1 MHVDSRQALSLSGL
15 TFGCEQTR
23 RWASTGLLLVEPWTR
38 LGHLAGAGAWAVG
51 AGGCFGLVLRKGG
64 KHEFLSAWRI
74 IMGFCGA
81 CSCPQTVDSTVGTP
95 LRPVPRRL
103 VCRLDPTT
111 LLYMS
116 VYCYYSPTLISQ
128 IVLSCPLI

>member
-23 RWASTGLLLVEPWTR
+23 RRASTGLLLVEPWTR
-38 LGHLAGAGAWAVG
+38 LGHLAGAGAWAVAL
-51 AGGCFGLVLRKGG
+51 AGVLGWCFGRVESMSSSQLGESSWGSAVLAPAPEQWTAQWG
-64 KHEFLSAWRI
+64 H
-74 IMGFCGA
+74 
-81 CSCPQTVDSTVGTP
+81 